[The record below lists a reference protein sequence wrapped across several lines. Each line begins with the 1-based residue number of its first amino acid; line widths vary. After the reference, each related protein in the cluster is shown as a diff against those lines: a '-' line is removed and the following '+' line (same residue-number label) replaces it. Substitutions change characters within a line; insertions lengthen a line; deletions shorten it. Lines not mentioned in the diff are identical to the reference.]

1 MQLFL
6 QTGLFHWS
14 RDLQGIMLSAFSY
27 GYAGM
32 MPFGGF
38 LASRFGAHRVL
49 FTGALIASL
58 CTTLSPVAALL
69 NPYLLVTV
77 EAFRGLA
84 TVRNWIIICRNISI
98 IHNWWSVFAGQNITT
113 SNDPSFRCPIIYMY
127 NIHNAILFTD
137 TSTILGI
144 TKFIL

>member
-1 MQLFL
+1 
-6 QTGLFHWS
+6 
-14 RDLQGIMLSAFSY
+14 MLSAFSY

-58 CTTLSPVAALL
+58 CTTLSPAAALL

-84 TVRNWIIICRNISI
+84 TVGS
-98 IHNWWSVFAGQNITT
+98 
-113 SNDPSFRCPIIYMY
+113 
-127 NIHNAILFTD
+127 
-137 TSTILGI
+137 
-144 TKFIL
+144 